1 MRDDLYEL
9 LNPLLQVIANSL
21 DVERVSIVTPNGD
34 GTISPKAGLGLSA
47 SAYKPVPWE
56 MRRVSAY
63 VMETKSPLLVRDLE
77 GETRFELNRSG
88 YKSDSF
94 ISAPLIVNG
103 EVWGVINLT
112 DKKGGRP
119 LSELDLRRLLEQIP
133 ALVEFIKRMEGLR
146 RPLASKGEDPSLE
159 SRLVGRSEEIA
170 KVRRLIA
177 ALADTDLTVFVKGE
191 TGTGKNLVAKLLHDF
206 SSRRSKPFV
215 KVNCAALPETLLEA
229 ELFGYERGAFTG
241 AFEKKPGKFE
251 IANRGTIL
259 LDEISELDVKLQAK
273 LLQVIEDKEYPRIG
287 GKENIK
293 VDVRIIATSNLD
305 LATALA
311 EGKFRRDLFYRLNE
325 VSIYIPPLRERRED
339 IPMLVEHF
347 LDLYN
352 KKYRRQARF
361 PSDKTINVMM
371 NHSWP
376 GNVRELETLVKRY
389 VIFEDESVLLKFDH
403 EPERNAAP
411 SVEFD
416 IEEGLLAIGKK
427 AAAAAEREA
436 LLRTLERTHWNKS
449 KAARILKVSYKTL
462 LEKIKAYGLERE
474 EDEA

>member
-1 MRDDLYEL
+1 
-9 LNPLLQVIANSL
+9 
-21 DVERVSIVTPNGD
+21 
-34 GTISPKAGLGLSA
+34 
-47 SAYKPVPWE
+47 
-56 MRRVSAY
+56 
-63 VMETKSPLLVRDLE
+63 
-77 GETRFELNRSG
+77 
-88 YKSDSF
+88 
-94 ISAPLIVNG
+94 
-103 EVWGVINLT
+103 
-112 DKKGGRP
+112 
-119 LSELDLRRLLEQIP
+119 
-133 ALVEFIKRMEGLR
+133 
-146 RPLASKGEDPSLE
+146 
-159 SRLVGRSEEIA
+159 VGRSEEIA

-177 ALADTDLTVFVKGE
+177 ALADTDLTVFVKSE
-191 TGTGKNLVAKLLHDF
+191 TGTGKILGATLLHDY
-206 SSRRSKPFV
+206 SSRRSKPSV

-403 EPERNAAP
+403 ESERNAAP